1 MSNQN
6 NMHTNLYSEL
16 YTFLVNQHLS
26 GIDLFRVN
34 AVIKSLAKNF
44 IGLGKDT
51 MLFITHEKYLIKFIL
66 YHEGQKPFSIKKVG
80 FKPYMWRLLGSLF
93 NNEGWLKRGMN
104 FDKMMELSQIKLE
117 RRVVDYSDQYKL
129 IMYVYYSEQLGVLIM
144 HQDVKMIKY
153 NQ

>member
-1 MSNQN
+1 
-6 NMHTNLYSEL
+6 
-16 YTFLVNQHLS
+16 
-26 GIDLFRVN
+26 
-34 AVIKSLAKNF
+34 
-44 IGLGKDT
+44 
-51 MLFITHEKYLIKFIL
+51 
-66 YHEGQKPFSIKKVG
+66 
-80 FKPYMWRLLGSLF
+80 MWRLLGSLF
-93 NNEGWLKRGMN
+93 NNERWLKRGMN